1 MRLKAFAFSILLL
14 FNSASA
20 QRALQW
26 KWTPVPVANANGVKA
41 FRGIDSVNSI
51 RAFYLDVDLNNL
63 AVEVKP
69 AAANG
74 TEPAS
79 VILQRVGAV
88 AGINGG
94 FFGSGQALGL
104 VLIDGQILTPPLA
117 ALNRA
122 GTAYYA
128 TRAAFGLDKK
138 RQPATAWAYNWNGV
152 LHGYP
157 APNPNQPGAPAPLPD
172 PKNFSPAATPW
183 KIWQALGGG
192 PNLISQSAV
201 NITYDAEVMFGSGVG
216 SDNPDPRTAIGF
228 TAAKH
233 VIMFVVD
240 GRQAASTGLSL
251 PEVAQTLLALG
262 CVEAINLDGGGSST
276 FVVNGKVLNN
286 PSDGQERRVANVFA
300 VVPADTIFEIKGA
313 KVIDATHLDVSFDYE
328 VDSTAAVQRGNYQ
341 FDQGLSLANV
351 PNAVRLDS
359 VDGRVVHLVTTPQS
373 AGRQYTLTVGS
384 VKDFFGRP
392 LRAPYNQVRFTG
404 ATPVEFIFDTIDT
417 NYHEIGAGWI
427 NTANPGFY
435 GTTPSRLNPVGNGGD
450 YAFWNLHFSFAA
462 PVFCRVFAWWVPA
475 SNRATDTPFV
485 IKHAQGTDTVRIDQ
499 TTGASRWNEI
509 GRFAFSGSAGERI
522 LVSDAAARGQFV
534 VTDAI
539 RLVPETNVAVQA
551 RAAEVPRDLALLPN
565 YPNPFQNST
574 VLSYQLPAIS
584 NKVVSLKI
592 YNLLGEEIQSWVQE
606 KSTAGLHQI
615 SWDGRNQAGHL
626 APSGI
631 YLARLQAG
639 ETAVM
644 RKILLVR

>member
-1 MRLKAFAFSILLL
+1 MRFRTAILLL
-14 FNSASA
+14 HFIFNCAFA

-26 KWTPVPVANANGVKA
+26 KWTPLPIAGANGVKA
-41 FRGIDSVNSI
+41 FRGIDSINTI
-51 RAFYLDVDLNNL
+51 RAFYLDVDLNHL

-104 VLIDGQILTPPLA
+104 VMIDGQILTQPLA
-117 ALNRA
+117 SLNRA

-138 RQPATAWAYNWNGV
+138 RQPATTWAYNWNGV

-157 APNPNQPGAPAPLPD
+157 APNPNRQGAPAPLPD

-183 KIWQALGGG
+183 KVLHGLGGG
-192 PNLISQSAV
+192 PNLISQGAV

-276 FVVNGKVLNN
+276 FVVNNKVVNS

-300 VVPADTIFEIKGA
+300 VVPADTIFEVKGA
-313 KVIDATHLDVSFDYE
+313 KVIDATHLDVSFDQE
-328 VDSTAAVQRGNYQ
+328 VDSTSAVQRGNYQ
-341 FDQGLSLANV
+341 IDQGLSLANA
-351 PNAVRLDS
+351 PNAARIDS
-359 VDGRVVHLVTTPQS
+359 VDRRVVHLVTTRQS
-373 AGRQYTLTVGS
+373 AGRQYTLTVS
-384 VKDFFGRP
+384 NVTDFFGRP
-392 LRAPYNQVRFTG
+392 LRPPYNQIRFTG
-404 ATPVEFIFDTIDT
+404 AIPVEFIFDTIDT
-417 NYHEIGAGWI
+417 NYHELGTGWI
-427 NTANPGFY
+427 NTANPGYY

-450 YAFWNLHFSFAA
+450 YAFWNVHFSFAA

-509 GRFAFSGSAGERI
+509 GRFAFSGSADERI
-522 LVSDAAARGQFV
+522 LVSDAALRGQFV

-551 RAAEVPRDLALLPN
+551 RNVVVPRDLALLPN
-565 YPNPFQNST
+565 YPNPFQIGT
-574 VLSYQLPAIS
+574 VISYQLPAAS
-584 NKVVSLKI
+584 NKIVSLKI

-606 KSTAGLHQI
+606 KSTPGLHQI
-615 SWDGRNQAGHL
+615 NWDGRNQAGHL

-631 YLARLQAG
+631 YFARLQAG
-639 ETAVM
+639 ETMVM